1 MHLFKV
7 DLNLF
12 VVLDAI
18 CAEGSITRAA
28 DRLHLTQPAVSHAL
42 ARLRDVY
49 ADPLFVRSGNGVAPT
64 ALTKRLIG
72 PIRESL
78 LMLQE
83 TLQPSQPFD
92 AAGARNSFVVALP
105 DVLETWV
112 LPPLMQYLQ
121 EVAPRM
127 QMASVRARRRELD
140 ADLAGGRLD
149 LAFDVLMPVAPALR
163 HAPLMEDRF
172 VVVAREGHP
181 ILAADWTMDAYC
193 QFRHIVVSSR
203 RTGLSAEDFELS
215 RLGLRR
221 DIALRCSN
229 YHVAWKTME
238 QTDLLLTVPEQ
249 YALMREAGPFSVK
262 PMPMDVRGLAIQMYW
277 HESVDQD
284 PANQWL
290 RSVFKQ
296 VLARDQRPV
305 LRKQPAR

>member
-1 MHLFKV
+1 MHLSRV

-49 ADPLFVRSGNGVAPT
+49 GDPLFVRSGNGVAPT

-78 LMLQE
+78 NVLQE
-83 TLQPSQPFD
+83 TLQPTHHFD
-92 AAGARNSFVVALP
+92 AAAARNSFVVSLP

-112 LPPLMQYLQ
+112 LPRLMRDLQ
-121 EVAPRM
+121 DMAP
-127 QMASVRARRRELD
+127 QVQLASVRARRRELD
-140 ADLAGGRLD
+140 ADMAGGRLD
-149 LAFDVLMPVAPALR
+149 LAFDVLMPVAPALH
-163 HAPLMEDRF
+163 HAPLLEDQF
-172 VVVAREGHP
+172 IVVARAGHAVTVDGGWS
-181 ILAADWTMDAYC
+181 IDSYC
-193 QFRHIVVSSR
+193 KSRHIVVSSR

-215 RLGLRR
+215 RLGYRR

-229 YHVAWKTME
+229 YHVAWQTM
-238 QTDLLLTVPEQ
+238 QNTDLLLTVPAR
-249 YALMREAGPFSVK
+249 YAQMRNAGPYVVL
-262 PMPMDVRGLAIQMYW
+262 PMPVEMRGLAIQMYW
-277 HESVDQD
+277 HESVEQD

-290 RSVFKQ
+290 RSVFKN
-296 VLARDQRPV
+296 A
-305 LRKQPAR
+305 LRVATG

>member
-1 MHLFKV
+1 MHLSRV

-49 ADPLFVRSGNGVAPT
+49 GDPLFVRSGNGVAPT

-78 LMLQE
+78 NVLQE
-83 TLQPSQPFD
+83 TLQPTHQFD
-92 AAGARNSFVVALP
+92 AAAARNSFVVSLP

-112 LPPLMQYLQ
+112 LPRLMRDLQ
-121 EVAPRM
+121 EMAP
-127 QMASVRARRRELD
+127 QVQLASVRARRRELD

-149 LAFDVLMPVAPALR
+149 LAFDVLMPVAPALH
-163 HAPLMEDRF
+163 HAPLLEDQF
-172 VVVAREGHP
+172 IVVARAGH
-181 ILAADWTMDAYC
+181 AVTAESGWTIDAYC
-193 QFRHIVVSSR
+193 KARHIVVSSR

-215 RLGLRR
+215 RLGYRR

-229 YHVAWKTME
+229 YHVAWQTME
-238 QTDLLLTVPEQ
+238 STDLLLTVPAR
-249 YALMREAGPFSVK
+249 YAHMHSAGPYVAL
-262 PMPMDVRGLAIQMYW
+262 PMPVEMRGLAIQMYW
-277 HESVDQD
+277 HESVEQD

-290 RSVFKQ
+290 REVFRGA
-296 VLARDQRPV
+296 LAGSIG
-305 LRKQPAR
+305 

>member
-1 MHLFKV
+1 MHLSRV

-49 ADPLFVRSGNGVAPT
+49 GDPLFVRSGNGVAPT

-78 LMLQE
+78 NVLQE
-83 TLQPSQPFD
+83 TLQPTHQFD
-92 AAGARNSFVVALP
+92 AAAARNSFVVSLP

-112 LPPLMQYLQ
+112 LPRLMRDLQ
-121 EVAPRM
+121 ELAP
-127 QMASVRARRRELD
+127 QVQLASVRARRRELD

-149 LAFDVLMPVAPALR
+149 LAFDVLMPVAAALH
-163 HAPLMEDRF
+163 HAPLLEDQF
-172 VVVAREGHP
+172 IVVARAGHSVTTG
-181 ILAADWTMDAYC
+181 AGWTIDAYC
-193 QFRHIVVSSR
+193 KARHIVVSSR

-215 RLGLRR
+215 RLGYRR

-229 YHVAWKTME
+229 YHVAWQTME
-238 QTDLLLTVPEQ
+238 STDLLLTVPAR
-249 YALMREAGPFSVK
+249 YAHMHRAGPYVVL
-262 PMPMDVRGLAIQMYW
+262 PMPVEMRGLAIQMYW
-277 HESVDQD
+277 HESVEQD

-290 RSVFKQ
+290 REVFRGA
-296 VLARDQRPV
+296 LAGSIG
-305 LRKQPAR
+305 

>member
-1 MHLFKV
+1 MHLSRM

-42 ARLRDVY
+42 ARLREVY
-49 ADPLFVRSGNGVAPT
+49 QDPLFVRSGNGVAPT
-64 ALTKRLIG
+64 ALTKQLIG

-78 LMLQE
+78 TVLQQ
-83 TLQPSQPFD
+83 TLQPTHQFD
-92 AAGARNSFVVALP
+92 AAAARNSFVVSLP
-105 DVLETWV
+105 DVLEAWV
-112 LPPLMQYLQ
+112 LPRLMKFLEAQ
-121 EVAPRM
+121 APAV
-127 QMASVRARRRELD
+127 QLASVRARRRELE

-149 LAFDVLMPVAPALR
+149 LAFDVLMPVAPALC
-163 HAPLMEDRF
+163 HAPLLEDRF
-172 VVVAREGHP
+172 VVVARKRHP
-181 ILAADWTMDAYC
+181 ILKADWSIEEYC
-193 QFRHIVVSSR
+193 KARHIVVSSR

-215 RLGLRR
+215 RLGYRR

-238 QTDLLLTVPEQ
+238 NTDLLLTVPAR
-249 YALMREAGPFSVK
+249 YADIRGRGSHVLLA
-262 PMPMDVRGLAIQMYW
+262 MPAEMRGLAIQMYW

-290 RSVFKQ
+290 RGVFRQ
-296 VLARDQRPV
+296 TFTRRQEGGDR
-305 LRKQPAR
+305 

>member
-1 MHLFKV
+1 MHLSRV

-42 ARLRDVY
+42 ARLREVY
-49 ADPLFVRSGNGVAPT
+49 GDPLFVRSGNGVSPT

-78 LMLQE
+78 NVLQE
-83 TLQPSQPFD
+83 TLQPAHSFD
-92 AAGARNSFVVALP
+92 ASAARNSFVVSLP

-112 LPPLMQYLQ
+112 LPRLMRDLQ
-121 EVAPRM
+121 ELAP
-127 QMASVRARRRELD
+127 QVQLASLRARRRELE

-149 LAFDVLMPVAPALR
+149 LAFDVLMPVAPALL
-163 HAPLMEDRF
+163 HSPLMEDRF
-172 VVVAREGHP
+172 VVVARAGHP
-181 ILAADWTMDAYC
+181 ATTGEWGIDAYC
-193 QFRHIVVSSR
+193 KSRHIVVSSR

-215 RLGLRR
+215 RLGYRR

-229 YHVAWKTME
+229 QHVAWKTME
-238 QTDLLLTVPEQ
+238 NTDLLLTVPAR
-249 YALMREAGPFSVK
+249 YAHTREPGAYVVLA
-262 PMPMDVRGLAIQMYW
+262 MPVDMRGLAIQMYW

-290 RSVFKQ
+290 RSVFSEI
-296 VLARDQRPV
+296 LRGARTG
-305 LRKQPAR
+305 AAG